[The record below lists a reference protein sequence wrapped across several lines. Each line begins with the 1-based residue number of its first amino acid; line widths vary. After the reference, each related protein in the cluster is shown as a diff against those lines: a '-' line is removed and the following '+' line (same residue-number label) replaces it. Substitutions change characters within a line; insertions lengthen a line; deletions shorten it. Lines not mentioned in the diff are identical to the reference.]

1 MTFGRIVSH
10 TMKTA
15 TSAPL
20 DNAVASVTVMAP
32 TCMAADAFATAFMAL
47 GVEEGMRIAKARGIE
62 AIFVLND
69 GSVVLVEGAE

>member
-1 MTFGRIVSH
+1 
-10 TMKTA
+10 MKTA